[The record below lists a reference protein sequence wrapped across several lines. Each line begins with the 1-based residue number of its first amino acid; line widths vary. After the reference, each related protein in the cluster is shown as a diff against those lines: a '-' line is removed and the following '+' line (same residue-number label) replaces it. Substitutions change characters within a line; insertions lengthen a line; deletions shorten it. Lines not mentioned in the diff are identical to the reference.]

1 MIIGISYFIQVES
14 KLFKS
19 ITSNSFA
26 EGANPI
32 QYNYGVAVSDVDGDG
47 DFEFIGKSDF
57 QFKISPLDGNY
68 NFEYSLT
75 SGGQFVNRF
84 KILFLFPLVAG
95 YGTNRG
101 AGAPNLVLSYNK
113 LTKKLENLAIDDPNS
128 PYYHIRNDKGK
139 AIGVAG
145 KIH

>member
-1 MIIGISYFIQVES
+1 MIILRIFILGISYFIQVES

-47 DFEFIGKSDF
+47 DFEFI
-57 QFKISPLDGNY
+57 
-68 NFEYSLT
+68 
-75 SGGQFVNRF
+75 
-84 KILFLFPLVAG
+84 VAG

-101 AGAPNLVLSYNK
+101 AGAPNLVLSYNN
-113 LTKKLENLAIDDPNS
+113 LTKKLENLAIDDPQS
-128 PYYHIRNDKGK
+128 PYYKIRNEKGK
-139 AIGVAG
+139 AIGVAACDVDG
-145 KIH
+145 DGREEIYFLTTKQLESLKT

>member
-1 MIIGISYFIQVES
+1 MILLGIVTIGISLFIQVES

-47 DFEFIGKSDF
+47 NFEFI
-57 QFKISPLDGNY
+57 
-68 NFEYSLT
+68 
-75 SGGQFVNRF
+75 
-84 KILFLFPLVAG
+84 VAG

-101 AGAPNLVLSYNK
+101 SGAPNLVLSYNK
-113 LTKKLENLAIDDPNS
+113 VTKKFENLAIDDPQS
-128 PYYHIRNDKGK
+128 PYYEIRNEKGK
-139 AIGVAG
+139 AIGVAACDVDG
-145 KIH
+145 DGREEIYF